1 MTVRWIT
8 PQLGTAAAA
17 HRPSGEYEIVDVRD
31 LVDKGGNSVEAIRN
45 KINVG
50 VGLLE
55 EGKRVVV
62 CCDYG
67 ISRSNAVAA
76 GILSAYQKIP
86 LDGAVRK
93 VMDAT
98 GEMDIKLEPLE
109 AVRNAVGGEAPATT
123 QAGQQTVLVTGG
135 GGFIG
140 QSLIGRLKDDRKVI
154 SPLRDALDIEVGRA
168 QLNLL
173 VRAESV
179 NTIVHLANPRVYTSN
194 IALGSTLVML
204 RNVLEVCVA
213 NDIRLI
219 YPSSWEIYSGYSG
232 SLLADESVPALPR
245 GPYAETKY
253 LAEAMINHWRH
264 TTRLRC
270 TLIRSS
276 PIYGHGGDKP
286 MFLYNFIGKIRQSE
300 PVVTHRY
307 LNGDPA
313 LDLLYL
319 DDFVRAILNAV
330 KVEYDGALNIG
341 SGVVSSTREVAELLR
356 AECGGNSPISH
367 TQINSHTARIAM
379 NHAKARDVLGWEPQ
393 VNLREGLKRVLAGM
407 ESS

>member
-1 MTVRWIT
+1 MSVRWIT

-17 HRPSGEYEIVDVRD
+17 HSPSGEYEIVDVRD
-31 LVDKGGNSVEAIRN
+31 LVDKGGNSVEAIKH
-45 KINVG
+45 KIHVG

-55 EGKRVVV
+55 QGKRVVV

-86 LDGAVRK
+86 LDAAIRK
-93 VMDAT
+93 VMEAT
-98 GEMDIKLEPLE
+98 GEVDIKLEPLE
-109 AVRNAVGGEAPATT
+109 AVRSAVESPGTART
-123 QAGQQTVLVTGG
+123 GQRTVLVTGAN
-135 GGFIG
+135 GFTG
-140 QSLIGRLKDDRKVI
+140 QSLIGRLKEDRRVI
-154 SPLRDALDIEVGRA
+154 SPTREALNIEVGRA
-168 QLNLL
+168 QLNLY
-173 VRAESV
+173 VRAEGV
-179 NTIVHLANPRVYTSN
+179 DTIVHLANPRVYTSN

-253 LAEAMINHWRH
+253 LAEAMINHWRQ

-276 PIYGHGGDKP
+276 PIYGRGGDKP
-286 MFLYNFIGKIRQSE
+286 MFLYNFIGKMRRSE

-319 DDFVRAILNAV
+319 DDFVGAILKAV
-330 KVEYDGALNIG
+330 KVEYAGALNIG
-341 SGVVSSTREVAELLR
+341 SGVTSSTREVAEILR
-356 AECGGNSPISH
+356 AECGSTSPISH
-367 TQINSHTARIAM
+367 TQIHSNTARIAM
-379 NHAKARDVLGWEPQ
+379 NYAKALDVLGWQPQ
-393 VNLREGLKRVLAGM
+393 VILHDGLKRVLAGM